1 MPRRTATLED
11 VARAA
16 GVSQQTVSRVLNR
29 PEVVSARTREQ
40 VIRAM
45 QALHYVPNRSAQLLA
60 GKAAPSIGLIT
71 ASLTLHAPSQIAAAI
86 KSHASLHQLEVA
98 IAMPAQADFVA
109 LQARLDELRAQHIR
123 GVIVSLPLESATAE
137 RLVQDNPDMACLFL
151 DVSPEADVCCVRFD
165 HRDGCG
171 ACVRHLWELGHREF
185 GLLAGP
191 ESSVSAR
198 LRLASWREALHS
210 LNIARSTTVF
220 GDWSAASGWQKT
232 FELLHL
238 QPRISAIVVAN
249 DQMALGVLSALA
261 QLNRS
266 GSQAVSVTGYDDTAD
281 SLYFQPPL
289 TTVAGTVNGT
299 AKAKWDLSSGSLPE
313 IDALV
318 DADGMTVTQTT
329 GEEPLVVH
337 LDTVSLKA
345 RTDKSR
351 ASAELD
357 VKIRHRDL
365 RGGHLDPA
373 VERHALGR
381 GRKRDVGRDGDLGVR
396 GNRDEDVAA

>member
-289 TTVAGTVNGT
+289 TTVAQ
-299 AKAKWDLSSGSLPE
+299 D
-313 IDALV
+313 
-318 DADGMTVTQTT
+318 
-329 GEEPLVVH
+329 
-337 LDTVSLKA
+337 
-345 RTDKSR
+345 
-351 ASAELD
+351 
-357 VKIRHRDL
+357 
-365 RGGHLDPA
+365 
-373 VERHALGR
+373 
-381 GRKRDVGRDGDLGVR
+381 
-396 GNRDEDVAA
+396 

>member
-1 MPRRTATLED
+1 MLLLRRKDA
-11 VARAA
+11 ASYRNPGGCRRAA

-198 LRLASWREALHS
+198 LRLASWREALHC

-281 SLYFQPPL
+281 NLYFQPPL
-289 TTVAGTVNGT
+289 TTVAQDF
-299 AKAKWDLSSGSLPE
+299 DLLG
-313 IDALV
+313 
-318 DADGMTVTQTT
+318 
-329 GEEPLVVH
+329 
-337 LDTVSLKA
+337 K
-345 RTDKSR
+345 R
-351 ASAELD
+351 
-357 VKIRHRDL
+357 
-365 RGGHLDPA
+365 A
-373 VERHALGR
+373 VERLIALMAAPQLR
-381 GRKRDVGRDGDLGVR
+381 IRELLPTRLIVR
-396 GNRDEDVAA
+396 QSAWPVAAAEDRQQTLAQLKALVEKL

>member
-210 LNIARSTTVF
+210 LNNCPLYYGVWRLERRQRLAENFRAPPPAAADQRHSGGKRSDGARRAQRAGPAQSQRQPGGI
-220 GDWSAASGWQKT
+220 GD
-232 FELLHL
+232 
-238 QPRISAIVVAN
+238 R
-249 DQMALGVLSALA
+249 
-261 QLNRS
+261 
-266 GSQAVSVTGYDDTAD
+266 
-281 SLYFQPPL
+281 
-289 TTVAGTVNGT
+289 
-299 AKAKWDLSSGSLPE
+299 
-313 IDALV
+313 
-318 DADGMTVTQTT
+318 
-329 GEEPLVVH
+329 
-337 LDTVSLKA
+337 
-345 RTDKSR
+345 
-351 ASAELD
+351 
-357 VKIRHRDL
+357 L
-365 RGGHLDPA
+365 R
-373 VERHALGR
+373 
-381 GRKRDVGRDGDLGVR
+381 
-396 GNRDEDVAA
+396 

>member
-60 GKAAPSIGLIT
+60 GKAASSIGLIT

-198 LRLASWREALHS
+198 LRLASWRE
-210 LNIARSTTVF
+210 
-220 GDWSAASGWQKT
+220 
-232 FELLHL
+232 
-238 QPRISAIVVAN
+238 
-249 DQMALGVLSALA
+249 
-261 QLNRS
+261 
-266 GSQAVSVTGYDDTAD
+266 
-281 SLYFQPPL
+281 
-289 TTVAGTVNGT
+289 
-299 AKAKWDLSSGSLPE
+299 
-313 IDALV
+313 
-318 DADGMTVTQTT
+318 
-329 GEEPLVVH
+329 
-337 LDTVSLKA
+337 
-345 RTDKSR
+345 
-351 ASAELD
+351 
-357 VKIRHRDL
+357 
-365 RGGHLDPA
+365 
-373 VERHALGR
+373 
-381 GRKRDVGRDGDLGVR
+381 
-396 GNRDEDVAA
+396 